1 MGLVH
6 DQRPPDTAW
15 PPLYSSKLFKL
26 VSRLRGVGVKQTLP
40 ALVEAKG
47 RMELQGVW
55 VRGWPEPS
63 TGGDADGRR
72 EGELNG

>member
-6 DQRPPDTAW
+6 DRRPSDTAW
-15 PPLYSSKLFKL
+15 PPLYSSRLLTL
-26 VSRLRGVGVKQTLP
+26 VSRLRGVGVKPTFP
-40 ALVEAKG
+40 TLVEAKG

-55 VRGWPEPS
+55 VQGWPKPR
-63 TGGDADGRR
+63 TGGGADERR